1 MARVRDFRPEVL
13 QKYRH
18 PRLEVA
24 WRPGSGFEGRV
35 WQFTIFLPRRFLGR
49 GVQQTI
55 CTTRDEDLLENL
67 LEQDFGGCTSLPSFA
82 RGIGRR
88 GESFETNL
96 HRLITVLTSFSLAK
110 ILEIFQGSP
119 EGARGMQRRR
129 ADPYPPSG
137 IVRCIRNPLLGPS
150 TVLVVLFHEF
160 SVLLCNM
167 VRAPRGP
174 NVSAG

>member
-1 MARVRDFRPEVL
+1 MARVRDFRPGVL

-35 WQFTIFLPRRFLGR
+35 WQFTIFLPRRFLGG

-55 CTTRDEDLLENL
+55 CTTRDEDLLESL

-96 HRLITVLTSFSLAK
+96 HRLITVLTSRWRGTWRYFKALRKELEECSGEEQ
-110 ILEIFQGSP
+110 ILILHQEL
-119 EGARGMQRRR
+119 
-129 ADPYPPSG
+129 Y
-137 IVRCIRNPLLGPS
+137 
-150 TVLVVLFHEF
+150 VV
-160 SVLLCNM
+160 
-167 VRAPRGP
+167 
-174 NVSAG
+174 